1 MLCYSTTT
9 AQASPVAPLCVADDL
24 FTTICSLLLINR
36 VLLCCCLDGKVGGN
50 FRGLLWLVLVFF
62 VAPFYGAYWG
72 NDCFLGRNTD
82 MLPALMFSLFS
93 CKLSAQGNRGNSST
107 WVWHDFF
114 GALLAMLLEE
124 HFQVRAKLAL
134 PRQAFPCLAQS
145 QETVNISSCH
155 GVVNSLFCVCFSIY
169 HHSPHLLCSAFTPR
183 LVLHLMPQSFI
194 PAAQKFVSPL
204 ISILCSAAILPK
216 LFLGGW
222 YNHPRPF

>member
-1 MLCYSTTT
+1 ME
-9 AQASPVAPLCVADDL
+9 
-24 FTTICSLLLINR
+24 LIE
-36 VLLCCCLDGKVGGN
+36 GM
-50 FRGLLWLVLVFF
+50 
-62 VAPFYGAYWG
+62 
-72 NDCFLGRNTD
+72 T
-82 MLPALMFSLFS
+82 LFS
-93 CKLSAQGNRGNSST
+93 RKKHWHTSSPDVQFAFCKSSAQGNRGNSST
-107 WVWHDFF
+107 WVRHDFF
-114 GALLAMLLEE
+114 GPMLVMLLEE

-204 ISILCSAAILPK
+204 ISILCSAATLPK

-222 YNHPRPF
+222 YNPRPFKMNLELG